1 MLGNVRVYAE
11 VANDTRKQHG
21 NWAKAAGAFRNPSAG
36 RSRKS
41 LIVCGWSTSLS
52 VFRKQMFPEHD

>member
-21 NWAKAAGAFRNPSAG
+21 NGAKAAISADYA
-36 RSRKS
+36 RSDRLQVVDK
-41 LIVCGWSTSLS
+41 C
-52 VFRKQMFPEHD
+52 